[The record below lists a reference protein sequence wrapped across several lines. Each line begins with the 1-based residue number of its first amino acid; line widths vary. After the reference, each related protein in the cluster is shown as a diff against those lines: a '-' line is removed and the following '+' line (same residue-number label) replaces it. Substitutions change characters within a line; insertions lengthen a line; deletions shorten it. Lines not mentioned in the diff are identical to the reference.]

1 MTSWMVVT
9 SADNYQR
16 TIDLGFVKQGFK
28 SRQRRRVMENMK
40 PGDNLLYYVTAVQV
54 FAATATITSEGF
66 EEHELI
72 WLSKPG
78 EDYPWRVEVKADRV
92 PAEEDWIPTHMHGPA
107 LEYMQKWP
115 AKHWKLAFQGN
126 LHQIPDADFA
136 TIRQALAGT
145 KQIKIPAN
153 PAKKAKTEKTAV
165 KKSAPK
171 KKAAPVVKT
180 VAAKKAVKKPS
191 AKRS

>member
-16 TIDLGFVKQGFK
+16 TIDLGFTKQGFK

-126 LHQIPDADFA
+126 LHEIPDADFA

-145 KQIKIPAN
+145 KQIKIPAK
-153 PAKKAKTEKTAV
+153 PAKKAKAAV
-165 KKSAPK
+165 KKPAAKKQAAPVS
-171 KKAAPVVKT
+171 KAAP
-180 VAAKKAVKKPS
+180 AKKAVKKAG
-191 AKRS
+191 AKRP

>member
-1 MTSWMVVT
+1 MVVT

-78 EDYPWRVEVKADRV
+78 EDYPWRVGVKPDRV
-92 PAEEDWIPTHMHGPA
+92 PAEADWIPTHMHGPS

-126 LHQIPDADFA
+126 LHVIPDADFA
-136 TIRQALAGT
+136 TVREALAGT
-145 KQIKIPAN
+145 KQIQIPGS
-153 PAKKAKTEKTAV
+153 PAIKAKTTA

-171 KKAAPVVKT
+171 KQAAPVTKT
-180 VAAKKAVKKPS
+180 VEEKKAVKKP
-191 AKRS
+191 ATKRS

>member
-78 EDYPWRVEVKADRV
+78 EDYPWRVEVKPDRV

-126 LHQIPDADFA
+126 LHEIPDADFA
-136 TIRQALAGT
+136 TVREALAGT
-145 KQIKIPAN
+145 KQIKIPGS
-153 PAKKAKTEKTAV
+153 PAKKAKTAAR
-165 KKSAPK
+165 KSAPK
-171 KKAAPVVKT
+171 KQAAPVTNT
-180 VAAKKAVKKPS
+180 VAAKKAVKKPA

>member
-1 MTSWMVVT
+1 MVVT

-16 TIDLGFVKQGFK
+16 TIDLGFIKQGFK

-92 PAEEDWIPTHMHGPA
+92 PAEEDWIPTHMHGPG

-153 PAKKAKTEKTAV
+153 PAKKAKTAV

-171 KKAAPVVKT
+171 KQAAPVVKT
-180 VAAKKAVKKPS
+180 VAAKKAVKKPA